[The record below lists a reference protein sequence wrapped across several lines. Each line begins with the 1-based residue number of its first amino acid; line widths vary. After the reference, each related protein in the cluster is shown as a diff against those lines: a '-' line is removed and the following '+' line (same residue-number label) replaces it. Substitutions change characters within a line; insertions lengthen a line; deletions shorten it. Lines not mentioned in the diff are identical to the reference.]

1 MQTSKRYIYIYI
13 APKSTNES
21 RAQYTPAPT
30 RGHHSVNTGAHV
42 WPWVL
47 MIWRWYFWQCN

>member
-42 WPWVL
+42 
-47 MIWRWYFWQCN
+47 